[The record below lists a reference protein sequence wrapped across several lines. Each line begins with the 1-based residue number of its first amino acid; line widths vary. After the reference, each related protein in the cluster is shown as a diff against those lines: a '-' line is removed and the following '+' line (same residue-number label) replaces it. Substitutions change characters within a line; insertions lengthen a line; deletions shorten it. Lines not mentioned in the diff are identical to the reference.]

1 MAYST
6 LSSPL
11 GPLDQMHLF
20 HNNGVRDGRLTFTDI
35 TAQAGLM
42 GETGGLNLV
51 LTDYNNDGRLD
62 ILVLR
67 GGWWGKQGK
76 YPMSL
81 LRNNGVKDGQVT
93 FEDVTEQA
101 RSSCPPSHPDRT
113 AWADFDNDG
122 WLDLF
127 VAHES
132 KPDGPN
138 PSQLF
143 HNNHDGTFTE
153 IAAPS
158 GLANLGS
165 SKEWLGATSTM
176 TAAPISTSR

>member
-1 MAYST
+1 
-6 LSSPL
+6 
-11 GPLDQMHLF
+11 
-20 HNNGVRDGRLTFTDI
+20 
-35 TAQAGLM
+35 M

-51 LTDYNNDGRLD
+51 LTDYNNDGRPD

-81 LRNNGVKDGQVT
+81 LRNNGVKNGQVT
-93 FEDVTEQA
+93 FDDVTEQA
-101 RSSCPPSHPDRT
+101 GLMSLHPT
-113 AWADFDNDG
+113 QTAAWADFDNDG

-132 KPDGPN
+132 TADDPN

-143 HNNHDGTFTE
+143 HNNHDGTFAE
-153 IAAPS
+153 IGWAAVVWP
-158 GLANLGS
+158 
-165 SKEWLGATSTM
+165 TS
-176 TAAPISTSR
+176 AW